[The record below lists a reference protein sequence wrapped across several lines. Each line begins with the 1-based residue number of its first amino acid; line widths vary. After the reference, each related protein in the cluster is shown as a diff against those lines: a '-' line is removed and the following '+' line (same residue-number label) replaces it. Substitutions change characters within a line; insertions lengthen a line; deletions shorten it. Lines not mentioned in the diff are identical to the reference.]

1 MADPILFKP
10 SRYRRCV
17 IQQSSHVTVVFHWSA
32 EKSKWLHFLLFSVEK
47 QHFKMERGAAGSSGR
62 LPYQALVNQTLDIEV
77 KGLPNDFTLK
87 KPSFYGRKQLEMILK
102 AAEQISFQI
111 SAAAKPLHSS
121 VEEAVAEAVPIIEGN
136 ELISV
141 IWFPFK
147 GTSNACSVCGA
158 DFYDPDKNRKR
169 KWRSWSQC
177 LVCHGWSHTACGFKR
192 NMCAKCHTE

>member
-1 MADPILFKP
+1 M
-10 SRYRRCV
+10 
-17 IQQSSHVTVVFHWSA
+17 
-32 EKSKWLHFLLFSVEK
+32 
-47 QHFKMERGAAGSSGR
+47 MEEEPLGKLRQMMPGGAAGSSGR

-111 SAAAKPLHSS
+111 KTQVDAVQFVPQGTTSQPTSTVMDTNTEVAGACTQTMTVEEIFESMYENGAAAKPLHSS
-121 VEEAVAEAVPIIEGN
+121 VEEAVAEAVPIIE
-136 ELISV
+136 
-141 IWFPFK
+141 

>member
-1 MADPILFKP
+1 MIEYEVDAKVFLIECLAYFVYLSVDFVYYMK
-10 SRYRRCV
+10 C
-17 IQQSSHVTVVFHWSA
+17 SSHDDLYF
-32 EKSKWLHFLLFSVEK
+32 
-47 QHFKMERGAAGSSGR
+47 SGR